1 MSLFGPC
8 LFRACDILVVQS
20 DGWDRYCELATLCFE
35 LGCPAGA
42 DKAESK
48 FAPRGARLA
57 RFAAV
62 ATVGEAFSQLYCFE
76 RLATAQH
83 SSTLRRAQETLVAFI

>member
-8 LFRACDILVVQS
+8 LFRACDILVAQP
-20 DGWDRYCELATLCFE
+20 DAWDRYGERATLYFE
-35 LGCPAGA
+35 LGRPAGA
-42 DKAESK
+42 GTAESK

-62 ATVGEAFSQLYCFE
+62 ATVGEAFSQLC
-76 RLATAQH
+76 
-83 SSTLRRAQETLVAFI
+83 